1 MNYVEAKKNLED
13 RLYGI
18 ITERTGLPITFRFS
32 GNQKLNT
39 PFIELYFGE
48 MEAVGWGEEQITNDQ
63 STLTTQEWE
72 LSVDISC
79 HRHPTPELMLQRILH
94 TFNTS
99 TATYYKHFPTQD
111 SGFLRAS
118 SIRRRDYPLDKIQWE
133 PRAFMTLVFSLV
145 VTENDITDLD
155 YITTVK
161 FTEQGRIDTIISEN
175 NILSQELIV
184 HAPLD

>member
-63 STLTTQEWE
+63 STLTTQERPQ
-72 LSVDISC
+72 C
-79 HRHPTPELMLQRILH
+79 PPTTP
-94 TFNTS
+94 NTGP
-99 TATYYKHFPTQD
+99 Y
-111 SGFLRAS
+111 LRLEKYQ
-118 SIRRRDYPLDKIQWE
+118 I
-133 PRAFMTLVFSLV
+133 
-145 VTENDITDLD
+145 
-155 YITTVK
+155 
-161 FTEQGRIDTIISEN
+161 
-175 NILSQELIV
+175 
-184 HAPLD
+184 